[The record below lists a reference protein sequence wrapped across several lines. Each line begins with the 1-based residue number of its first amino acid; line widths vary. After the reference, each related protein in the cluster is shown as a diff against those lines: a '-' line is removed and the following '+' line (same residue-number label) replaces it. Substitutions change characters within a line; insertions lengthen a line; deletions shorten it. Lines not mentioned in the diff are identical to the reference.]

1 VVATPEEDTQLSLQ
15 RSRPERDN
23 LAEFKERFGFT
34 PIEDRQLQA
43 ALDVLQGVRV
53 LAERNGP
60 NAGGPTR

>member
-1 VVATPEEDTQLSLQ
+1 M
-15 RSRPERDN
+15 RPERDN

-53 LAERNGP
+53 LAERSGP
-60 NAGGPTR
+60 NAGGGTR